1 MLATFSYVDFQ
12 RQNCAVGEDVE
23 KLKQR
28 LSLLDYLRQQNW
40 AVRAAG
46 HGPEF
51 VGLCPLHPETRPSF
65 YVNAR
70 KNLFYC
76 HGCGQGGD
84 LIRFVQ
90 LFRHLSFR
98 ESLAHLEQQSAP
110 PTDPAAILEQAAT
123 FYQQQLHCYAE
134 ALRYLEQRGLRDP
147 ALIKELRIGY
157 APGGSLRRHLTA
169 QGYSCDLLQRLG
181 LLNSQ
186 DHDAFHRRV
195 IFPCCQGGR
204 IVNLY
209 GRSIAAAFAHR
220 FLPGSR
226 GGLYA
231 WESVR
236 QFPTVILVEGLFDF
250 AVLWQMGFRHATC
263 SLGTHL
269 NAEQFQQLCDRPRTV
284 YLTFDVDA
292 NGSGQKATVPIS
304 PGGCST
310 MKFRLIHQQTPNSAQ
325 SPVRV
330 VEQTTGRGVSWINRY
345 LDREYVRRLAN
356 TSLRTYAHNLLHFV
370 RWWESIHYAGDI
382 REGDLTE
389 STLLDYVRFQSSQQ
403 PRPSPSTIN
412 DRVAVA
418 DRAIRN
424 EFPNAPC
431 QIARG
436 FHQAF
441 LQRKPM
447 GLGRPWAAMSR
458 LRVKVPKRNIVPLSV
473 EEVARFWSSFRTS
486 RDLAIVGL
494 MLLQGL
500 RSAEVLAL
508 NRDDALLSEAQ
519 LRVPG
524 KGNKFRSLPLAPE
537 TVQLLEHYLRLER
550 PNPCSAALFVS
561 LKGHARGTR
570 MTAAGLRSLFRYH
583 RQATGIQLAN
593 PHRFRHYS
601 VSRTITE

>member
-1 MLATFSYVDFQ
+1 
-12 RQNCAVGEDVE
+12 
-23 KLKQR
+23 
-28 LSLLDYLRQQNW
+28 
-40 AVRAAG
+40 
-46 HGPEF
+46 
-51 VGLCPLHPETRPSF
+51 
-65 YVNAR
+65 
-70 KNLFYC
+70 
-76 HGCGQGGD
+76 
-84 LIRFVQ
+84 
-90 LFRHLSFR
+90 
-98 ESLAHLEQQSAP
+98 
-110 PTDPAAILEQAAT
+110 
-123 FYQQQLHCYAE
+123 
-134 ALRYLEQRGLRDP
+134 
-147 ALIKELRIGY
+147 
-157 APGGSLRRHLTA
+157 
-169 QGYSCDLLQRLG
+169 
-181 LLNSQ
+181 
-186 DHDAFHRRV
+186 
-195 IFPCCQGGR
+195 
-204 IVNLY
+204 
-209 GRSIAAAFAHR
+209 
-220 FLPGSR
+220 
-226 GGLYA
+226 
-231 WESVR
+231 
-236 QFPTVILVEGLFDF
+236 
-250 AVLWQMGFRHATC
+250 
-263 SLGTHL
+263 
-269 NAEQFQQLCDRPRTV
+269 
-284 YLTFDVDA
+284 
-292 NGSGQKATVPIS
+292 
-304 PGGCST
+304 
-310 MKFRLIHQQTPNSAQ
+310 MKFRLVHQQILNSAQ

-330 VEQTTGRGVSWINRY
+330 VEQTSSRGVSWINRY

-370 RWWESIHYAGDI
+370 RWWESVHYAGDI

-424 EFPNAPC
+424 EFPDAPC

-593 PHRFRHYS
+593 PHRFRHTFASDMIRAGMSLPALMQLMGHADIQTTLLYVLVTPQDVYLEYARAVAQHVRPLPK
-601 VSRTITE
+601 VSA